1 MSSWLPLAAYI
12 RPDLSYDLG
21 LQDDAGEKVEHCNDD
36 DHKTLDVF
44 SFGHDHNSGNRG
56 PETPL
61 GLRWFT
67 F

>member
-12 RPDLSYDLG
+12 RPDLSYDLN

-36 DHKTLDVF
+36 DHKILDVLRI
-44 SFGHDHNSGNRG
+44 GHDHNSGKRG

>member
-12 RPDLSYDLG
+12 RPDLSYDLD
-21 LQDDAGEKVEHCNDD
+21 LQDDREQCNDD
-36 DHKTLDVF
+36 DHKILDVLRI
-44 SFGHDHNSGNRG
+44 GHDHNSGKRG

>member
-36 DHKTLDVF
+36 DHKILDVYYLALVMITTA
-44 SFGHDHNSGNRG
+44 GIEDLR
-56 PETPL
+56 PRL
-61 GLRWFT
+61 GCVG
-67 F
+67 